1 MSSENRTSVPNSLN
15 EHWMP
20 FTSNKDF
27 KANPR
32 LITEAK
38 GVYLKTHHGK
48 TQIDASSGLFCN
60 PLGHGRREITE
71 AVTKQLE
78 TLDYAQPFQQGFGGS
93 FELATKISKHTPGD
107 LNKMFFTICGSTAVE
122 TAIKIAVAYHRA
134 KGHAERFRFVG
145 RERGYHGMN
154 IGCIS
159 VGGMVNNIKT
169 FASVLMPGVQHI
181 RHTHL
186 PEHKFV
192 SGQPETGDYL
202 ANDLETICQNFGGEN
217 IAACIVEPIAG
228 STGTLVPPKGYLQ
241 KLREICDKHGILLI
255 FDEVIT
261 GWGRTGSKFG
271 ADEFGVTPDI
281 MTMAKATTNGV
292 VPMGVVACN
301 DFIYDAVMDAS
312 PTGAV
317 ELFHGYTYSGIPV
330 AVAAALAVQ
339 EIFEKDDIFNR
350 AKNLAPYFQKGLFS
364 LQDLESVDNIR
375 GYGMMG
381 GIDMKLNTKPGKAGF
396 ECFKACY
403 EAGVNFKA
411 TGDCLIIAPQFICEE
426 KHIDEI
432 IENNNAQV
440 EQFKNG
446 NTKLLG
452 FFVGQVMKATQ
463 GKANPKQVNEILNDR
478 LS

>member
-1 MSSENRTSVPNSLN
+1 MSSENRTAVPNSLN

-48 TQIDASSGLFCN
+48 TQIDGSSGLFCN

-93 FELATKISKHTPGD
+93 FELATRISKHNPGD
-107 LNKMFFTICGSTAVE
+107 LNKIFYTICGSSAVE
-122 TAIKIAVAYHRA
+122 TAIKIAIAYHRA
-134 KGHAERFRFVG
+134 KGDGKRFRFVG
-145 RERGYHGMN
+145 RERAYHGMN
-154 IGCIS
+154 IGATS
-159 VGGMVNNIKT
+159 VGGMINNVKT
-169 FASVLMPGVQHI
+169 FASVLMPGVLHM
-181 RHTHL
+181 RHTNL

-192 SGQPETGDYL
+192 SGQPETGAEI
-202 ANDLETICQNFGGEN
+202 ANDLERICENFGGEN
-217 IAACIVEPIAG
+217 IAACIVEPVAG
-228 STGTLVPPKGYLQ
+228 STGCLVPPKGYLL
-241 KLREICDKHGILLI
+241 KLRKICDKHGILLI

-261 GWGRTGSKFG
+261 GWGRMGSVF
-271 ADEFGVTPDI
+271 ASQEFGVVPDM

-292 VPMGVVACN
+292 VPMGVVACK
-301 DFIYDAVMDAS
+301 DEMYDAVMDAS
-312 PTGAV
+312 PMGAV

-330 AVAAALAVQ
+330 SVAAALAVQ
-339 EIFEKDDIFNR
+339 DIFEKDDIFNR
-350 AKNLAPYFQKGLFS
+350 VKGMVSYFQESIFS
-364 LQDLESVDNIR
+364 LKDLESVANIR
-375 GYGMMG
+375 GQGLMA

-396 ECFKACY
+396 EVFKSCY

-411 TGDCLIIAPQFICEE
+411 TGDCLIIAPQFICEK

-432 IENNNAQV
+432 IDKVRTGIVNYQ
-440 EQFKNG
+440 KNQK
-446 NTKLLG
+446 N
-452 FFVGQVMKATQ
+452 
-463 GKANPKQVNEILNDR
+463 
-478 LS
+478 